1 MSLHGNL
8 EDFSLSD
15 IFQLV
20 SYSKKDGQLRLSRGE
35 DWGGVWFHDGQIVFA
50 QSNTLDALLGERLVR
65 AHKITRRT
73 LKRALASVAS
83 ADERRERLGRVLV
96 DGGYVSEEVLAEF
109 VTEQVRETVFDLMR
123 WAGGEFDFEVMA
135 EAPKEDI
142 GPALSIENIIMEGS
156 RRLEEWATIE
166 RKIPTTD
173 VVLMLSP
180 APGRGEVDIS
190 LKPAEWALIPL
201 IDGRRSVREIAFDAG
216 QSEFDVARILYGL
229 LSAGLLEFA
238 GLGDEESWEAEEE
251 PAPAPEPEAAP
262 EPESAPEPELESESA
277 PAPEAEIAPESTPE
291 PALEVESE
299 PKVEVESVPEVE
311 SGLEPEPEVEP
322 APASAPEPESAPEP
336 SPAPEVVTA
345 PASEPEPEVVV
356 ADEPEPAEPAEEPQ
370 PAPSAQPE
378 ADLDLVSETE
388 VAEVL
393 HSESVLGGP
402 DAREDA
408 YVYESEPAP
417 GFALASG
424 LSEELSALTGA
435 ERRSRPSAAA
445 IPDSSAEDG
454 EPLRSH
460 TKISRET
467 LLRIAATLRKR

>member
-73 LKRALASVAS
+73 LKKALASVAS

-251 PAPAPEPEAAP
+251 PAHV
-262 EPESAPEPELESESA
+262 
-277 PAPEAEIAPESTPE
+277 PEAEIAPESTPE